1 MFVLRSPRK
10 QKVQK
15 DFASEI
21 SRSPSVISPATTL
34 NESASCFSNTISPES
49 LPVWTA
55 DESPDR
61 HLWYDTNGSG
71 NSCFLGDA
79 EFQRSTPRKKC
90 AACKIVCHTTCI
102 SKLSVRCRA
111 TFREADSQNYRE
123 PAKSPSS
130 VKHHWIER
138 RQKDLRCNA
147 CGKSTQNKFFFKDAA
162 FLQCTWCKVTYHSKS
177 ECLKQSHYNGDCSLG
192 IHANLI
198 IPPSWIVKIADP
210 NSSQTGDQYP
220 RGDSSTVASGRVH
233 CVAHGVDAATATCS
247 LQLYGRIPNV
257 RILVCGGDGTVGWIL
272 SAIDSLGL
280 DPLPPVAVLPL
291 GTGNDLAR
299 TLHWGPG
306 YTDDS
311 LPKILSSVEGGR
323 IVLLD
328 RWNLVSRPLS
338 YDKAELEEESEYF
351 NAPNFLDKLPLN
363 VINNYFSLGAD
374 AATALEF
381 HESRAISQVYLLMN
395 DVELRRFHYSGH
407 ALRITTRF
415 APRPSICDCAPS
427 LLYIQRVAVSGAGS
441 VYTPPP
447 LAFLLVLRALLANP
461 LLCLIHLEANPDRFN
476 SRLKNKMFYAG
487 VGGIDLIRRSWK
499 DLSDYVTLVCD
510 GVDQSSK
517 LKELRPHVILFL
529 NIPRYS
535 AGTVPWGHPSDNGS
549 LQRIDDK
556 KIEVIGLTTAAL
568 ASLQFGGHGDRICQC
583 SRVHL
588 TTRKVIPM
596 QVDGEPCRLCPSA
609 IEINLRNQA
618 FVIQKP
624 RRADGTS
631 PAHGWSS
638 NGGERSVSAFIIVPK
653 QNCNFEDLDSLWL
666 TEVVRG
672 VGLLTNRSRVPASG
686 VPHFGVGDDWLTT
699 ANKPQPAIPVSLVF
713 VSKALLPKSCAAER
727 LLVGLERKSVRQ
739 HGTTRFFAS
748 LNIGA
753 HTDLSAVRTLISKS
767 DLQPNFSPSQ
777 DGRVQIDR
785 SLPSQW
791 IFLDM
796 TAINGKVFGIDQ
808 STESS
813 HFLIDILSDHDE
825 LFLIDISQSPPG
837 GESVVQ
843 TVDVSAGAPE
853 RLPPSP
859 ASVPPSTT
867 NEDFLH
873 SVEDCGDT
881 SLRRRSSCFPQLW
894 HVSDLDLSV
903 ADPVPPLRLHR
914 TVSSPSTL
922 LRREAEE
929 QIWSPL
935 AAVPRAGSNVRITTE
950 HFVNRASNDSLNTAQ
965 FDDTASF
972 HTTEYGTLLGEQQ
985 QKRTE
990 ATAAVATTTTVAEI
1004 QKFSRRAN
1012 GWRRTS
1018 ARLRRKLKLG
1028 FSADVKGMHIYG
1040 FLPKRVLS
1048 LSSLSTPPGDC
1059 SANCPMRSTLQPT
1072 NTSQA
1077 QVVAP
1082 PTSRYLE
1089 GSRASSHSEQCL
1101 HDESPPAVSAP
1112 SPQLVSRRRKLSSAF
1127 LRACRDGDLEDVR
1140 YLLDTGVPP
1149 LSVDTAG
1156 LSGLHMACKYGH
1168 LNVVEYLL
1176 RTASPELL
1184 ELRDFKKE
1192 QTALHKAAAYRRRR
1206 VCEALVRAGASLL
1219 CEDRKGQTPRLLA
1232 LAAHD
1237 DRLALFLHHEEL
1249 REVLAKEQGRVE
1261 I

>member
-1 MFVLRSPRK
+1 MANLGVSYTNHRLESSSSDKRHDKMFVLRSPRK

-21 SRSPSVISPATTL
+21 SRSPSVISPATTP
-34 NESASCFSNTISPES
+34 NESTSCFSNTISPES

-61 HLWYDTNGSG
+61 HLWYDTNDSG

-90 AACKIVCHTTCI
+90 AVCKIVCHFTCI
-102 SKLSVRCRA
+102 PKLSVRCRA
-111 TFREADSQNYRE
+111 TFREAESQNYRE

-138 RQKDLRCNA
+138 RQTDLRCNA

-162 FLQCTWCKVTYHSKS
+162 FLQCTWCKVAYHSKS

-210 NSSQTGDQYP
+210 NTLRASVRRSPSNPAFALSLRKPSVQMRTLASSSENLAKTAP
-220 RGDSSTVASGRVH
+220 LSTSVLSLPTTPVGARPGS
-233 CVAHGVDAATATCS
+233 AATRDFPFVIKPNPKCKSSLCPLVVFINPKAGGNQGGKLLRKFQWLLNPRQIFCLDENGPHLG

-311 LPKILSSVEGGR
+311 LPKILSSVEAGR

-351 NAPNFLDKLPLN
+351 NTPNFLDKLPLN

-381 HESRAISQVYLLMN
+381 HESR
-395 DVELRRFHYSGH
+395 
-407 ALRITTRF
+407 
-415 APRPSICDCAPS
+415 
-427 LLYIQRVAVSGAGS
+427 
-441 VYTPPP
+441 
-447 LAFLLVLRALLANP
+447 
-461 LLCLIHLEANPDRFN
+461 EANPDRFN

-535 AGTVPWGHPSDNGS
+535 AGTLPWGHPSDNGS

-596 QVDGEPCRLCPSA
+596 QVDGEPCRLCPSE

-631 PAHGWSS
+631 PAQTTLNVSKIHSGGWSS
-638 NGGERSVSAFIIVPK
+638 NGGERAVSAFIIVPK
-653 QNCNFEDLDSLWL
+653 QNCNFEDLDSLCK
-666 TEVVRG
+666 
-672 VGLLTNRSRVPASG
+672 
-686 VPHFGVGDDWLTT
+686 T
-699 ANKPQPAIPVSLVF
+699 A
-713 VSKALLPKSCAAER
+713 
-727 LLVGLERKSVRQ
+727 
-739 HGTTRFFAS
+739 RFFAS

-753 HTDLSAVRTLISKS
+753 HTDLSAVRTLINKS
-767 DLQPNFSPSQ
+767 DLQPNFPPSQ
-777 DGRVQIDR
+777 DGRVQINR
-785 SLPSQW
+785 CLPSQW

-837 GESVVQ
+837 DESVVQ
-843 TVDVSAGAPE
+843 TVADAPD

-859 ASVPPSTT
+859 ASVPPSSTT
-867 NEDFLH
+867 DDLLH

-881 SLRRRSSCFPQLW
+881 SLKRRSSCFPQLW

-922 LRREAEE
+922 LKREVDE
-929 QIWSPL
+929 QIWSPM
-935 AAVPRAGSNVRITTE
+935 AAVPRTDPSVRITTE
-950 HFVNRASNDSLNTAQ
+950 HFVTKASNDSLNTAQ
-965 FDDTASF
+965 FEDTASF
-972 HTTEYGTLLGEQQ
+972 RTTEYGTLLREQQ
-985 QKRTE
+985 QKQME
-990 ATAAVATTTTVAEI
+990 ATAAGAETE
-1004 QKFSRRAN
+1004 KFSRRAN

-1059 SANCPMRSTLQPT
+1059 NANCPMRSNLQPT
-1072 NTSQA
+1072 NNSQA
-1077 QVVAP
+1077 EVVAP

-1089 GSRASSHSEQCL
+1089 VSKASSHSEQCL
-1101 HDESPPAVSAP
+1101 LDESPPAVSVP
-1112 SPQLVSRRRKLSSAF
+1112 SPQLVSRRRKLCSAF

-1149 LSVDTAG
+1149 LFVDTAG

-1219 CEDRKGQTPRLLA
+1219 SEDHKGQTPRLLA

-1237 DRLALFLHHEEL
+1237 DHLALFLHHEEL